1 MKRVII
7 ILTLL
12 SMVFGFTAFDCSS
25 TELTSARLYIQQKNL
40 KKAKES
46 LLKEIKKNP
55 KSDEG
60 YYLLGFVNGEEGD
73 VNGMLN
79 NFDKSLSISKK
90 FEKQIDD
97 SKKYHWGNS
106 FNKGVAYFN
115 RAAKQANKDS
125 AKAIFMTSIKN
136 FENAVSIEPDSSAS
150 YKNLAYAYLN
160 VGMTD
165 KAMTTVEKLNE
176 LTHSADSY
184 SLLGDLYARE
194 GQKLMSVFKSTGNQ
208 EDSVK
213 AMNVFDKEV
222 KLLEEG
228 RKKYP
233 DNTDILMELSNAYIA
248 SNKIE
253 VAKEAFKAGVAKE
266 PNNKYYRYN
275 YGSLL
280 LNAKDYA
287 SAVEQLTKAV
297 EIDSTYENAIYNLG
311 VTYIK
316 WGADI
321 RDKAAAEDKQDDSYK
336 EKFQKALPYMQKYL
350 EFHPDDPTIWD
361 LLGRIYANLG
371 MTDKSKEAFN
381 KADQYKNK

>member
-12 SMVFGFTAFDCSS
+12 SMIFGFTAFDCSS

-46 LLKEIKKNP
+46 LLREIKKNP

-60 YYLLGFVNGEEGD
+60 YYLLGFVNGEEG
-73 VNGMLN
+73 NIREMLKD
-79 NFDKSLSISKK
+79 FDKSLSISKK

-106 FNKGVAYFN
+106 FNRGVAYFN
-115 RAAKQANKDS
+115 KGAKQADKDS
-125 AKAIFMTSIKN
+125 AKTIFMTAIKN
-136 FENAVSIEPDSSAS
+136 FENAVDIEPDSSAS

-165 KAMTTVEKLNE
+165 KAMTTVEKLNK

-184 SLLGDLYARE
+184 TLLGDLYARK
-194 GQKLMSVFKSTGNQ
+194 GQKLMSAFKTDGNK
-208 EDSVK
+208 EDSIK
-213 AMNVFDKEV
+213 AMKIFDKEV

-228 RKKYP
+228 REKYP

-253 VAKEAFKAGVAKE
+253 VAKEAFKTGVEKE

-287 SAVEQLTKAV
+287 GAVEQLSKAV
-297 EIDSTYENAIYNLG
+297 EIDSTYENAI
-311 VTYIK
+311 
-316 WGADI
+316 
-321 RDKAAAEDKQDDSYK
+321 
-336 EKFQKALPYMQKYL
+336 
-350 EFHPDDPTIWD
+350 
-361 LLGRIYANLG
+361 
-371 MTDKSKEAFN
+371 
-381 KADQYKNK
+381 